1 MDISDLQL
9 VLVRYGSDTG
19 LVSLAARSIL
29 CHTVET
35 NDGGLEWP
43 KGLPVVDFSDES
55 KFTLLLGQDPEEPDH
70 DWDDVLRYVLDHARK
85 LDLIKKPIV
94 TRSYTR
100 IVTMTVACLAE
111 DAQDV
116 KRSLFAPDDGECW
129 YLNHNCPLGP
139 IRVGIRL
146 PTAAEEAAARDA
158 LDVDEEG
165 EEQP

>member
-1 MDISDLQL
+1 MKANDLRL

-19 LVSLAARSIL
+19 LISLAARSIL

-43 KGLPVVDFSDES
+43 KGIPVVDFADEG
-55 KFTLLLGQDPEEPDH
+55 KFTQLLGQDPEEPDH
-70 DWDDVLRYVLDHARK
+70 DWDDVLRYVLDHAGE
-85 LDLIKKPIV
+85 LDLIKKPLV
-94 TRSYTR
+94 TKSHTR
-100 IVTMTVACLAE
+100 IVTMQIACLAQ

-116 KRSLFAPDDGECW
+116 KQSMFNEEGRCW
-129 YLNHNCPLGP
+129 YYDHDCPLGP
-139 IRVGIRL
+139 IRVGICI
-146 PTAAEEAAARDA
+146 PTAAEEAAAREA